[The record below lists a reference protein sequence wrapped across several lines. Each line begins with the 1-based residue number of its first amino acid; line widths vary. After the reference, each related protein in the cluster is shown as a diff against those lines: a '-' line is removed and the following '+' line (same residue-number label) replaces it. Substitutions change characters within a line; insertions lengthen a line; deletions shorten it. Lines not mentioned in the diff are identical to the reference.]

1 MKNKLIVC
9 TCFLLGLVLA
19 LIVKYLFKIHD
30 NTGIVA
36 TVIALGGLLF
46 TVWQTIITL
55 DSGQENK
62 LNKTK
67 EEILKEIDEIR
78 DYSNKRDFYHEQQL
92 GLLNQYISEMRAHLD
107 NHQKMLGHPD
117 LVKEVLAVKDHV
129 SDLRA
134 SVAAIGRQ
142 GEIILKL
149 ERLQGE
155 VSKLSADSPH

>member
-1 MKNKLIVC
+1 MKNKLIIC
-9 TCFLLGLVLA
+9 IFFLLGLVLA
-19 LIVKYLFKIHD
+19 LIIKYLFKIND
-30 NTGIVA
+30 TVA
-36 TVIALGGLLF
+36 IIGTVVALGGLSF
-46 TVWQTIITL
+46 TIWQTMLTL

-62 LNKTK
+62 LSKTK
-67 EEILKEIDEIR
+67 DEILKEVDEIR

-107 NHQKMLGHPD
+107 NHQRIFGHPD
-117 LVKEVLAVKDHV
+117 LVKELLAVKDQV

-134 SVAAIGRQ
+134 QVAVIGRQ